1 MGNLIDKEY
10 HSIVRAWRE
19 EGDRSRQELE
29 SALDDYRVRFAY
41 HSGRIENPAI
51 TYHDTRDVF
60 EDGRVHSFSGDPRT
74 LFEIQNLKE
83 CHELM
88 LDCLERRVALS
99 EELVL
104 RFHRTITQG
113 TYDER
118 RWAAGER
125 PGTYK
130 RGDYVVGAGDVGALP
145 DEVSGEIA
153 ALVSE
158 VNDATHADA
167 LTVGAYFHAVFE
179 NIHPFADGNGRCG
192 RELMNY
198 LLLLHDH
205 PPIII
210 FEDDRLA
217 YYGAVEAW
225 DAEHDLDPMKEFL
238 RVESVR
244 TWRRNR
250 RLCVK

>member
-1 MGNLIDKEY
+1 MSEIIDREY
-10 HSIVRAWRE
+10 SSIVGEWQSRAI
-19 EGDRSRQELE
+19 RSRTEAAGL
-29 SALDDYRVRFAY
+29 LNDYRVRFAY

-60 EDGRVHSFSGDPRT
+60 EDGRVRAFSGDPRT

-88 LDCLERRVALS
+88 LDCLEQRKELT
-99 EELVL
+99 EELL
-104 RFHRTITQG
+104 LLFHRTITQG

-130 RGDYVVGAGDVGALP
+130 LGDYVVGAGDVGARP
-145 DEVSGEIA
+145 DEVRDEI
-153 ALVSE
+153 VSLITE
-158 VNDATHADA
+158 VNGAKTADA
-167 LTVGAYFHAVFE
+167 LTVAAYFHVVFE

-198 LLLLHDH
+198 LLLLRDY
-205 PPIII
+205 PPVIV

-217 YYGAVEAW
+217 YFGAMEAW
-225 DAEHDLDPMKEFL
+225 DAERDLEPMKTFL
-238 RVESVR
+238 KVETIR
-244 TWRRNR
+244 TWRH
-250 RLCVK
+250 